1 MLLRICLIIA
11 ILGGGAAVAVN
22 FVMVKKTIETTISQR
37 DDETKAKKD
46 ALGKLD
52 KSQKDLAS
60 TRTALTNTTKNL
72 TTTTASLTAANKKA
86 QDLDTQVTQL
96 NSKLA
101 TAVARGDT
109 NEAQL
114 AKWEQ
119 VHLTPQQVLEKLDD
133 LRKVTLARDGVEEE
147 KKVLQANLNAVQKDL
162 DRLRGTNTSE
172 IPQLPAGLKGQVLAV
187 DPKYGFVVLDI
198 GEDKGVKAN
207 GIMMVARDGNL
218 IGKVQIARVDKTQ
231 SVANILPAWH
241 HGEVME
247 GDEVLY

>member
-1 MLLRICLIIA
+1 
-11 ILGGGAAVAVN
+11 
-22 FVMVKKTIETTISQR
+22 VKKTIETTISQR

-60 TRTALTNTTKNL
+60 TRTTLTNTTKTL
-72 TTTTASLTAANKKA
+72 TATTTALAAANRKA
-86 QDLDTQVTQL
+86 QDLDTQITNL

-101 TAVARGDT
+101 IAVARGDT

-133 LRKVTLARDGVEEE
+133 LKKVTLARDGVEEE
-147 KKVLQANLNAVQKDL
+147 KKVLQSNLKADDEEL
-162 DRLRGTNTSE
+162 ARLRGTNHISD

-198 GEDKGVKAN
+198 GGDKGVKTN

-218 IGKVQIARVDKTQ
+218 IGKVQISSVNDTQ
-231 SVANILPAWH
+231 SVANILPAWR